1 MDNGY
6 NRTMTIKGR
15 NIEEGGSAVRTVPGD
30 VNGNDCL
37 SIGQMPS
44 EAAAEILADDQE
56 RFAGFCKALGHPVR
70 VRIVKLLLS
79 VDTCICGDIVER
91 LPLAQ
96 STVSQHLK
104 VLKEAGLIEG
114 AIDGPR
120 TCYCLNREALSEF
133 KSFSDALL

>member
-1 MDNGY
+1 
-6 NRTMTIKGR
+6 MTIKKH
-15 NIEEGGSAVRTVPGD
+15 NVEEDGAAVHSAAGD
-30 VNGNDCL
+30 VTGNCL
-37 SIGQMPS
+37 PVVEVPA
-44 EAAAEILADDQE
+44 EAETEDLADDQE

-104 VLKEAGLIEG
+104 VLKDAGLIEG
-114 AIDGPR
+114 TIDGPR
-120 TCYCLNREALSEF
+120 TCYCLDREALAEF
-133 KSFSDALL
+133 KGLSDALL